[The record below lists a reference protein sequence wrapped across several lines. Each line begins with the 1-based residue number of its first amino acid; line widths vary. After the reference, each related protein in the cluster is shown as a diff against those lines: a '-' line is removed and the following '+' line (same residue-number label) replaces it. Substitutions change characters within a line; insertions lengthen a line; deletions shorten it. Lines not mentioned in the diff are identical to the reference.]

1 MEYGIAHANAPAD
14 RQPLLR
20 GLGTAMATAALA
32 SVGTRIG
39 EKLAAHG
46 QQLIENRKQRKD

>member
-46 QQLIENRKQRKD
+46 QQLIENRKQPKD

>member
-1 MEYGIAHANAPAD
+1 MEYGMAHAHAPED

-39 EKLAAHG
+39 ERLAVQG
-46 QQLIENRKQRKD
+46 QQLIKNRKQPKS

>member
-1 MEYGIAHANAPAD
+1 MEYGMAHAHAPED

-39 EKLAAHG
+39 ERLAVHG
-46 QQLIENRKQRKD
+46 QQLIENRKRPKS

>member
-39 EKLAAHG
+39 EKLAAQG